1 MATSLTVP
9 KILNYPPGMNYQ
21 LLRREGMRHLERLGS
36 AIWTDF
42 NSHDPGVTMLE
53 VLCYALTDLGYRVQL
68 PEADL
73 FTPSGNR
80 KVFFTAAE
88 ILPNAPVTAF
98 DFRKILIDIEG
109 VKNAWLEEE
118 EEESVLFQ
126 LDLKNNVAVDVLNKE
141 RLKEYV
147 SAFATGVTKI
157 ELKFANDAEVLLTKI
172 QELRHKKPLDKK
184 LLKDAIENFYLSCC
198 VENQATP
205 IDAERPYIKAVVLYL
220 IETHFDTI
228 EKWVKQTIDTQ
239 PKDILIQ
246 LKHLKDEL
254 EIYWASSK
262 KKKQDKALKDF
273 LTIDTSGLHKQLFE
287 PFARPSLTGYLLENS
302 LKIEKLPE
310 KKEDIKYRIF
320 SPKGIYRVYIQP
332 EEGYEMQA
340 GRIRQAAFEILHK
353 NRALCEDF
361 GEIKIVDKAP
371 VCVHT
376 DIELTPEAD
385 PKQVYAELIFA
396 IENFLAPGVPMYSLP
411 EMLDKYAAFAL
422 TDRTLAD
429 LAEADLPA
437 EILQSLEPL
446 RGKSWIGKQAW
457 QKEVA
462 SVVTQTVWD
471 DYAGLLYT
479 HTQRVYEAHPVFQG
493 PLLQHGFI
501 DDAEIEAASW
511 RRVVYKSDLF
521 QVLSKTENVVR
532 VTKLVLKKAPEDDGK
547 GETVEKDWC
556 MSFDCDCQPTLDVD
570 CSQFNF
576 TRNDRLI
583 TLDESDW
590 YEVQDRLEQL
600 RGQHA
605 KIDRKGNMDLPV
617 PRGVQRDDLAEYT
630 SIQEEF
636 PRTYHVGREGI
647 STTETPLRQAQAK
660 QMKGF
665 LLFFDQILTNYLAH
679 LAQVR
684 DVLAIEPSNE
694 KEALYQTLYDVPNI
708 QPLLTAYD
716 EKSDW
721 KTFVENTDNEY
732 VKSLDKLTNGSDI
745 TQKLR
750 QNQLIDHLLARFGE
764 QFSDHALS
772 LFQIE
777 RPLDETA
784 PETDVTDWVADKR
797 LLLSKIPQLGSE
809 RGRGVNYWV
818 EPQEN
823 NGHFLNSDNEA
834 GFKSRVLAQLGVDN
848 WQRRVITCSP
858 KFVIDIKIEMVN
870 KTKRYRF
877 GIKKD
882 ENDLVFWLLSTALY
896 SHESAANDAAEAFYA
911 QAADISKYET
921 IRSSNQHFVGFWLN
935 EIGSPRTEKNAILI
949 SGPFQK
955 PDEAS
960 KRLQEIE
967 QHIKQQCQIQNFHV
981 VEHILLRPT
990 DTNYKLLTP
999 APHSTDLRH
1008 LDPYSFWVSVFVP
1021 AWVAL
1026 FDDPQFEQLVR
1037 SEVPAYVA
1045 IHFVKLDEREMRHF
1059 EQAYFEWLKVKTDSM
1074 SEAFDLRKATNQ
1086 LIDFMNN
1093 PKMP

>member
-53 VLCYALTDLGYRVQL
+53 VLCYALTDLGYRAQL

-73 FTPSGNR
+73 FAPLGNR
-80 KVFFTAAE
+80 KAFFTAAE
-88 ILPNAPVTAF
+88 IMPNAPVTAL

-109 VKNAWLEEE
+109 VKNAWIEEE
-118 EEESVLFQ
+118 EEGAVLFQ
-126 LDLKNNVAVDVLNKE
+126 LDLKNNAAVDVLKKE

-147 SAFATGVTKI
+147 NAFATGTPKI
-157 ELKFANDAEVLLTKI
+157 ELKFADDAADLLAEI
-172 QELRHKKPLDKK
+172 QKVRHKKPLNKK
-184 LLKDAIENFYLSCC
+184 QLEEAIKKFDNSCC
-198 VENQATP
+198 IDVTTSAV
-205 IDAERPYIKAVVLYL
+205 IDAERPYSKAVMLYL
-220 IETHFDTI
+220 IETHFEKI
-228 EKWVKQTIDTQ
+228 EHWLKMKIGTQ
-239 PKDILIQ
+239 PKGILEQ
-246 LKHLKDEL
+246 LKNLKDEL
-254 EIYWASSK
+254 AIYWVTKTRGKIIKEFLKPANS
-262 KKKQDKALKDF
+262 ALP
-273 LTIDTSGLHKQLFE
+273 KQLFE
-287 PFARPSLTGYLLENS
+287 PFVCPFLTGYLLENS
-302 LKIEKLPE
+302 LKIEKIPE

-320 SPKGIYRVYIQP
+320 SPKGIYKVYLQL
-332 EEGYEMQA
+332 EEGYETQA
-340 GRIRQAAFEILHK
+340 NRIRQVTFETLHK

-361 GEIKIVDKAP
+361 GNIKIVDKAP

-376 DIELTPEAD
+376 AIELTPEAD

-396 IENFLAPGVPMYSLP
+396 IENFLAPGVSMYSLL
-411 EMLDKYAAFAL
+411 EMLDKYGAFAL

-429 LAEADLPA
+429 LAEADLPT

-457 QKEVA
+457 QKELTSLVG
-462 SVVTQTVWD
+462 QTAWD

-479 HTQRVYEAHPVFQG
+479 HTQRVYEAHPIFQG

-501 DDAEIEAASW
+501 DDTELEAASW

-532 VTKLVLKKAPEDDGK
+532 VTKLVLKKASEDDK
-547 GETVEKDWC
+547 TVEKDWC
-556 MSFDCDCQPTLDVD
+556 LSFDCDCQPTLDLD
-570 CSQFNF
+570 CSKFVF
-576 TRNDRLI
+576 TSNNRPI

-600 RGQHA
+600 RGQNA
-605 KIDRKGNMDLPV
+605 KINQKGGMDLPV

-665 LLFFDQILTNYLAH
+665 LLFFDQILANYLAH

-684 DVLAIEPSNE
+684 DVLAIESPNE
-694 KEALYQTLYDVPNI
+694 KGILYQTLYEVPNV
-708 QPLLTAYD
+708 QPLLTAFD
-716 EKSDW
+716 PNTDW

-732 VKSLDKLTNGSDI
+732 VKALDKLTNGSDI

-764 QFSDHALS
+764 QFTDHALN

-777 RPLDETA
+777 RPLDETT

-809 RGRGVNYWV
+809 RGRGLNYRV
-818 EPQEN
+818 EPLEN
-823 NGHFLNSDNEA
+823 NGHFLDSDNES

-858 KFVIDIKIEMVN
+858 KFFTDIKIEMVN
-870 KTKRYRF
+870 KAKRYRF
-877 GIKKD
+877 GIKKE
-882 ENDLVFWLLSTALY
+882 ENEQGFLLLSTALY
-896 SHESAANDAAEAFYA
+896 SRESPANDAAELFYA
-911 QAADISKYET
+911 QASAISQYE
-921 IRSSNQHFVGFWLN
+921 IIQNNKQYFVGFWHD
-935 EIGSPRTEKNAILI
+935 ETTAPRTEKNAMLI
-949 SGPFQK
+949 SGPLQET
-955 PDEAS
+955 EAN
-960 KRLQEIE
+960 KRLQEIKY
-967 QHIKQQCQIQNFHV
+967 HINQQCQIQNFHV
-981 VEHILLRPT
+981 VEHILLRPA
-990 DTNYKLLTP
+990 DTNYKLLKS
-999 APHSTDLRH
+999 APHSSDLRQ

-1021 AWVAL
+1021 AWVTL
-1026 FDDPQFEQLVR
+1026 FDDPNQYGQFEQLVR
-1037 SEVPAYVA
+1037 SEMPAHVA
-1045 IHFVKLDEREMRHF
+1045 IHFVKLNEREMRHF
-1059 EQAYFEWLKVKTDSM
+1059 EQAYFEWLKVKTDLM
-1074 SEAFDLRKATNQ
+1074 SEAFDLRTATNQ

-1093 PKMP
+1093 PTMP